1 MEFTMDFITEE
12 MFKEALPAHV
22 RKNVNKDV
30 LDIINTTIGDPEMIR
45 NFRENLVGFQ
55 SVLTQGKFKLTNYV
69 DAVKYVSHKLL
80 GCNNITAYTRTFPDK
95 VNDFKLRGVSDKD
108 ISAYASAF
116 NKSKL
121 VNLIL
126 AQSMVPTHVLNA
138 DVYQEAI
145 NVQADLMR
153 NANSEKVRCEAANS
167 LLVQLR
173 PPEIKKVELDIG
185 FKEDS
190 AIAALRETTLQLVAQ
205 QRMALQAGA
214 ISARDAAQSGLL
226 IEGDLDDD
234 N

>member
-95 VNDFKLRGVSDKD
+95 VNDFKLRGVTDKD

-214 ISARDAAQSGLL
+214 ITAKDAAQSGLL

>member
-69 DAVKYVSHKLL
+69 DAVMYVSHKLL

-214 ISARDAAQSGLL
+214 ITAKDAAQSGLL

>member
-95 VNDFKLRGVSDKD
+95 VNDFKLRGVTDKD

-214 ISARDAAQSGLL
+214 ITARDAAQSGLL

>member
-214 ISARDAAQSGLL
+214 ITAKDAAQSGLL